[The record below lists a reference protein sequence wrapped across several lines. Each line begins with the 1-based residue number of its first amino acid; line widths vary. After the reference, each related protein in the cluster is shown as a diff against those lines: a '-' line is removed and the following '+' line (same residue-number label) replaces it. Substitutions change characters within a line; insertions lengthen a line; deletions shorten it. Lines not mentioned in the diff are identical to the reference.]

1 MFAAILLSVALPCTA
16 PPGLYASQPHSLIP
30 REEAS
35 TWPQRERSFG
45 CGFSAL
51 EALSKLSTWSDKN
64 CSAIATS
71 IFPFACFIN
80 SSQRAC
86 RAFGEEDAS
95 PGSKPLVSSRIN
107 LGSRAKFELTKYPSF
122 VRHRG

>member
-35 TWPQRERSFG
+35 TWPQRERSFA
-45 CGFSAL
+45 CAL
-51 EALSKLSTWSDKN
+51 SDSKLSEWSDKN

-95 PGSKPLVSSRIN
+95 PGSNPLVSSRIN
-107 LGSRAKFELTKYPSF
+107 FASRAKFELTKYPSF